1 MAKTK
6 NTGFTGTIEK
16 PKEREKAPYGK
27 MVFVLNNLD
36 ESQIQ
41 ELDAYEAH
49 PPDLW
54 GFLSDCIDKGIDLKI
69 SFDNYSKGYQ
79 AIATGAW
86 KNFPSVDYAV
96 SGFSRH
102 SADDALF
109 VLWYKVAIVCQFDLS
124 SAAGRENRSKKDR
137 G

>member
-6 NTGFTGTIEK
+6 NTGFVEK
-16 PKEREKAPYGK
+16 PKEREKLPFGK
-27 MVFVLNNLD
+27 IQFVLNNLD
-36 ESQIQ
+36 DGQVA
-41 ELDAYEAH
+41 ELDAFENN
-49 PPDLW
+49 PPDLYA
-54 GFLSDCIDKGIDLKI
+54 FLSDCIDKGIDLKI

-86 KNFPSVDYAV
+86 KHYPSADFAC

-109 VLWYKVAIVCQFDLS
+109 VLWYKVAVVCQFDLS
-124 SAAGRENRSKKDR
+124 SAAGRETRSKKDR